1 MKLVLLAVL
10 AFCLS
15 CVSHTRAVEAET
27 SPSLTTPGRAATV
40 TVKATGLSNANGK
53 VVFLL
58 YTRPEDFITNLE
70 GADQRKAVSI
80 DNGSASAVFE
90 NVSPGVYA
98 IAVFHDE
105 NDNGTVDY
113 NFLGIP
119 KETTGA
125 SRDPRP
131 KLRAP
136 RFDEAAFTVS
146 DPTQAVAIRMN
157 STYD

>member
-1 MKLVLLAVL
+1 MKLAVL
-10 AFCLS
+10 GVLACCLS
-15 CVSHTRAVEAET
+15 CVSHARATAAET
-27 SPSLTTPGRAATV
+27 SPSLTTSARTSTV
-40 TVKATGLSNANGK
+40 TVKATGLSNAQGK

-58 YTRPEDFITNLE
+58 YTRSEDFITNLE

-80 DNGSASAVFE
+80 DNGSAAAVFE
-90 NVSPGVYA
+90 HVTPGVYA

-146 DPTQAVAIRMN
+146 DPVHASSIRMN